1 MPMPYPDWVG
11 ELLTN
16 VQRAIVLKGQEV
28 IAYV

>member
-16 VQRAIVLKGQEV
+16 VQGAVVLKGQDV